1 MNATNTSR
9 KTVQGFICLE
19 ILNTNG
25 ASLPRPGQPVIYN
38 PYHKRVMLQN
48 LQGFPKLT
56 FNERHKQTGLDMSN
70 STIKLIA
77 RSNKLYYWRVKLRPE
92 LTPEVAALRLA

>member
-1 MNATNTSR
+1 
-9 KTVQGFICLE
+9 
-19 ILNTNG
+19 
-25 ASLPRPGQPVIYN
+25 
-38 PYHKRVMLQN
+38 MLQN

-56 FNERHKQTGLDMSN
+56 FNERHKQTGFNMSN

-77 RSNKLYYWRVKLRPE
+77 RSNELYYWRVKQRPE